1 MVELHANDL
10 LDQRI
15 IENGKFTRNITSGSL
30 INAIKEMIDLMNTT
44 LNFRNLK
51 IELQIDYMNIP
62 RFAKF
67 DKRRLQ
73 QVLLNLISN
82 AVKYST
88 KGIIIVI
95 PQVLMF
101 SNNVQQL
108 CVSVKDSGVGLK
120 PDQLERIF
128 TPFTNNANSNAR
140 SSHISNGIGLSVC
153 K

>member
-62 RFAKF
+62 KFAKF

-88 KGIIIVI
+88 KGTIIVI
-95 PQVLMF
+95 PQILMF
-101 SNNVQQL
+101 SNDV
-108 CVSVKDSGVGLK
+108 
-120 PDQLERIF
+120 
-128 TPFTNNANSNAR
+128 
-140 SSHISNGIGLSVC
+140 
-153 K
+153 

>member
-51 IELQIDYMNIP
+51 IELQKHDMNIP
-62 RFAKF
+62 KFAKF

-88 KGIIIVI
+88 KGTIIVI
-95 PQVLMF
+95 PQILMF
-101 SNNVQQL
+101 SNNV
-108 CVSVKDSGVGLK
+108 
-120 PDQLERIF
+120 
-128 TPFTNNANSNAR
+128 
-140 SSHISNGIGLSVC
+140 
-153 K
+153 